1 MLPTHKK
8 CQTSVYT
15 HRARKQAHA
24 SPRGWLYLNWMWGAE
39 EAHPMLVVIALLEE
53 HWTHPS
59 GGVLTQ
65 CQWDYP
71 TPSAGYCSYTGP
83 SRGSDQIKHKQ
94 KLICFQSMTKAARDR
109 KTPFR
114 LLEFHSDNT
123 SVVNCD
129 LLRVLHVDTVLVGWF
144 R

>member
-1 MLPTHKK
+1 
-8 CQTSVYT
+8 
-15 HRARKQAHA
+15 
-24 SPRGWLYLNWMWGAE
+24 
-39 EAHPMLVVIALLEE
+39 
-53 HWTHPS
+53 
-59 GGVLTQ
+59 
-65 CQWDYP
+65 
-71 TPSAGYCSYTGP
+71 
-83 SRGSDQIKHKQ
+83 
-94 KLICFQSMTKAARDR
+94 MTKAARDR